1 MITRHSLA
9 KLMYFGFI
17 ICRLSMQIAGVHV
30 SLYQAISE
38 QRIKD
43 KKIMEILFLTIIQA
57 LSDSRFWLGPLLLI
71 CVSVIA
77 IREVID
83 AVQD

>member
-1 MITRHSLA
+1 
-9 KLMYFGFI
+9 
-17 ICRLSMQIAGVHV
+17 
-30 SLYQAISE
+30 
-38 QRIKD
+38 
-43 KKIMEILFLTIIQA
+43 MEILFLTIIQA